1 MSSEPHSRCYD
12 PALPDLVFEEGEG
25 GLKREWWAGSATRDF
40 TFLRKPT
47 SSMAGHSHS
56 LCSLCRGL
64 SCLCRLHVNE
74 VLPVIGAVQGKALLL
89 GSVTSPW
96 LSDGPAVDCVCVSV
110 CPTLP

>member
-1 MSSEPHSRCYD
+1 M
-12 PALPDLVFEEGEG
+12 G
-25 GLKREWWAGSATRDF
+25 GSATCDF
-40 TFLRKPT
+40 TFLRKLT
-47 SSMAGHSHS
+47 SSMAGHSPS

-74 VLPVIGAVQGKALLL
+74 VLPVQGKALLL

-96 LSDGPAVDCVCVSV
+96 LSDGAAVDCVCVSV